1 MKKSV
6 MTSVCLSTLSLGL
19 LLTACS
25 KESSFKME
33 QVPQLV
39 HYDQV
44 EAKVELLNL
53 IMREE
58 SRALNSIRYQ
68 ASQLR
73 GVDLSEEA
81 SSDELQRVGQSLGR
95 IVSSTKV
102 VLNEY
107 GVSEQELTS
116 IFGTSDDPRI
126 ALMGIIFVDLLN
138 REASRFRD
146 LEWDDF
152 VDCAMGALGL
162 NLFSSIRSRISSHG
176 LRHLTK
182 AAAMAAVR
190 RIATRMAGV
199 LGVGITVAEF
209 GWCLYRAD

>member
-1 MKKSV
+1 MKKKSV

-53 IMREE
+53 VMREE

-73 GVDLSEEA
+73 GVDLSEKA

-116 IFGTSDDPRI
+116 IFGASDDPRI

-138 REASRFRD
+138 REASRFRE

-152 VDCAMGALGL
+152 ADCAMEALGI
-162 NLFSSIRSRISSHG
+162 NIFSSIRSHG
-176 LRHLTK
+176 IRRLTK
-182 AAAMAAVR
+182 AAALAAVR

>member
-1 MKKSV
+1 
-6 MTSVCLSTLSLGL
+6 
-19 LLTACS
+19 
-25 KESSFKME
+25 
-33 QVPQLV
+33 
-39 HYDQV
+39 
-44 EAKVELLNL
+44 
-53 IMREE
+53 MREE

-138 REASRFRD
+138 REASRFRE
-146 LEWDDF
+146 LGWDDF
-152 VDCAMGALGL
+152 ADCAMEALGV
-162 NLFSSIRSRISSHG
+162 NIFSSLRSRIRSQG
-176 LRHLTK
+176 MRGLTK
-182 AAAMAAVR
+182 AAAMAALR
-190 RIATRMAGV
+190 RIAARMAGV

-209 GWCLYRAD
+209 GFCLYRAD